1 MGMRDGVSSKLIAA
15 LQGGGAH
22 GAYTWGV
29 LDRLLEEPWIEFTG
43 FSGTSAGA
51 MNAVVCAH
59 GLARGGR
66 AAARAALAEFW
77 YAVGEAA
84 RLTPVQPGPLDR
96 LLGDDSLH
104 WSPGFR
110 SFIALTRVLSP
121 YQFNPLNV
129 NPLRDILEAQIDF
142 ERLRAPAAPRL
153 WVAATRVR
161 TGTVRLFTNAELS
174 IDAVLA
180 SACLPSLHQAVVID
194 GELYWDGGYSA
205 NPPVRVPAES
215 GAANDLL
222 LVLLAPLEREGPFH
236 TAPEILGRASEIAF
250 HATFIQEMQGLA
262 ERAAAP
268 IWQRYSD
275 PAARRRYHLL
285 AAGPELTE
293 LPQPSK
299 LNADRAFLDRLF
311 EAGRSRAEAWLA
323 ADGAAL
329 GRGRGIDLADV
340 FGEL

>member
-1 MGMRDGVSSKLIAA
+1 MGKRDGVAIKLVAA

-29 LDRLLEEPWIEFTG
+29 LDRLLDEPALRFAG

-51 MNAVVCAH
+51 MNAVVCAQ
-59 GLARGGR
+59 GLVRGGR
-66 AAARAALAEFW
+66 REAQAALADFW
-77 YAVGEAA
+77 AA
-84 RLTPVQPGPLDR
+84 IGDASRLTPVQPGPLDR

-121 YQFNPLNV
+121 CQFNPLNV
-129 NPLRDILEAQIDF
+129 NPLRDIVEARIDF
-142 ERLRAPAAPRL
+142 GRLRAADAPRL

-161 TGTVRLFTNAELS
+161 TGTVRLFTNADLS
-174 IDAVLA
+174 IDALLA
-180 SACLPSLHQAVVID
+180 SACLPSLHQAVTID
-194 GELYWDGGYSA
+194 GESYWDGGYSA

-215 GAANDLL
+215 GVANDLL

-250 HATFIQEMQGLA
+250 HATFLQEMRGLA
-262 ERAAAP
+262 ERVAAP
-268 IWQRYSD
+268 IWQRYGD

-285 AAGPELTE
+285 AAGPEVTE

-311 EAGRSRAEAWLA
+311 EAGRNRADTWLA
-323 ADGAAL
+323 ADGARL

-340 FGEL
+340 FGEP

>member
-59 GLARGGR
+59 GLVRGGR

-110 SFIALTRVLSP
+110 SFVALTRVLSP

-129 NPLRDILEAQIDF
+129 NPLRDLLEEQIDLDV
-142 ERLRAPAAPRL
+142 LRTPGAPRL
-153 WVAATRVR
+153 WIAATRVR
-161 TGTVRLFTNAELS
+161 TGTARLFTNADLS

-180 SACLPSLHQAVVID
+180 SACLPALHQAVAID
-194 GELYWDGGYSA
+194 GEMYWDGGYSA
-205 NPPVRVPAES
+205 NPPVRAPAES
-215 GAANDLL
+215 GVANDLL
-222 LVLLAPLEREGPFH
+222 LVLLAPLEREGPFQ
-236 TAPEILGRASEIAF
+236 TVPEILGRANEIAF
-250 HATFIQEMQGLA
+250 HATFVQEMRGLA

-268 IWQRYSD
+268 IWQRYGD

-285 AAGPELTE
+285 AAGPEVTE

-299 LNADRAFLDRLF
+299 MNADRAFLERLC
-311 EAGRSRAEAWLA
+311 EAGRHGAEDWLVRAGER
-323 ADGAAL
+323 L
-329 GRGRGIDLADV
+329 GRRSSIDLDEV

>member
-110 SFIALTRVLSP
+110 SFVALTRVLSP

-129 NPLRDILEAQIDF
+129 NPLRDLLEEQIDLDV
-142 ERLRAPAAPRL
+142 LRTP
-153 WVAATRVR
+153 
-161 TGTVRLFTNAELS
+161 
-174 IDAVLA
+174 
-180 SACLPSLHQAVVID
+180 
-194 GELYWDGGYSA
+194 
-205 NPPVRVPAES
+205 
-215 GAANDLL
+215 GAIGA
-222 LVLLAPLEREGPFH
+222 LEWYEPDR
-236 TAPEILGRASEIAF
+236 I
-250 HATFIQEMQGLA
+250 
-262 ERAAAP
+262 ERATTLGLDAASFADKQT
-268 IWQRYSD
+268 ILQLVVERIIVRRG
-275 PAARRRYHLL
+275 AR
-285 AAGPELTE
+285 
-293 LPQPSK
+293 
-299 LNADRAFLDRLF
+299 
-311 EAGRSRAEAWLA
+311 
-323 ADGAAL
+323 
-329 GRGRGIDLADV
+329 
-340 FGEL
+340 